1 MHPKLI
7 RYIYLRNEISMKLF
21 YLALRSAFLSTCY
34 LVLVSFAPVMAADS
48 VTQETSTYQS
58 SFDDYNPLSDD
69 SLSDWKSIN
78 VPSNGGGHAGHSMAG
93 MQHKMSPEQM
103 ANMPSDSKE
112 MSGMEGMNHGSME
125 GMKKMSPDNMK
136 GMDHSQMKHDHAMAP
151 MVEMDH
157 SKMAGMEHKMS
168 PEQMADMP
176 SDSKEMP
183 GMKGMDHSSM
193 EDMKKMSP
201 DNMKG
206 MDHSQMKHDHAVA
219 PMAEMD
225 HSKMVGMN
233 QDNMKS
239 MSDSKSAMQPMKKE
253 AMPEMSHDEMAGHD
267 HGGSDMKAMDHSK
280 MSESKANDTQ
290 PSHEGAVQDESQ
302 PHEHISTQE
311 SKHAGMSMPSM
322 AAPST
327 QITPWQIVPNL
338 HPVVVHFPIALTVIA
353 FLLSIAAYARRSHP
367 VSTQLAAAGHFTLW
381 LAAIGAAAAVLFGWF
396 AFNSVNH
403 DDAGHAAMLLHRSW
417 AIPTALGLILL
428 ASWDAWKYRV
438 NVLMSVPMLFLLF
451 LLSQAIAVTGWLGG
465 EVVYRHGIGVL
476 SIPATEGAGHGHHKG
491 AVTPKAGP
499 DEHTEMNSNEKGES
513 HEH

>member
-1 MHPKLI
+1 
-7 RYIYLRNEISMKLF
+7 MKLF

-34 LVLVSFAPVMAADS
+34 LVLVSVAPVMAADS
-48 VTQETSTYQS
+48 ATQETSAYQS
-58 SFDDYNPLSDD
+58 SFDGYKPLSDEN
-69 SLSDWKSIN
+69 LSDWKSIN

-93 MQHKMSPEQM
+93 MPHKMSPEQM
-103 ANMPSDSKE
+103 AKMPSESKE

-125 GMKKMSPDNMK
+125 GMKKMAPDTMK
-136 GMDHSQMKHDHAMAP
+136 GMDHSQMKQDNAM
-151 MVEMDH
+151 
-157 SKMAGMEHKMS
+157 
-168 PEQMADMP
+168 
-176 SDSKEMP
+176 
-183 GMKGMDHSSM
+183 
-193 EDMKKMSP
+193 
-201 DNMKG
+201 
-206 MDHSQMKHDHAVA
+206 A

-225 HSKMVGMN
+225 HSKMVGMS

-239 MSDSKSAMQPMKKE
+239 LSDSKSAMQPMKKE

-267 HGGSDMKAMDHSK
+267 HGGSDHGGSDMKAMDHSK
-280 MSESKANDTQ
+280 MSESKVNDTQ

-311 SKHAGMSMPSM
+311 SEHAGMSMPSM
-322 AAPST
+322 AAPAT
-327 QITPWQIVPNL
+327 QAIPSQIIPNF
-338 HPVVVHFPIALTVIA
+338 HPIVVHFPIALTVIA

-381 LAAIGAAAAVLFGWF
+381 LAAIGAAAAVLFGWV

-476 SIPATEGAGHGHHKG
+476 SIPATEGAGHGHHKS
-491 AVTPKAGP
+491 ADATDKAKTVS
-499 DEHTEMNSNEKGES
+499 DEHIQHNDKKGES